1 MGTRPSALL
10 SSDEVLSELKGVHAI
25 GEHHVTFGGGYRIH
39 PQWQID
45 GGIEYVFKNEVT
57 YTNPNLPFGP
67 NAKESYEFASL
78 HLTLSRRW

>member
-1 MGTRPSALL
+1 
-10 SSDEVLSELKGVHAI
+10 
-25 GEHHVTFGGGYRIH
+25 VTFGGGYRIH

-45 GGIEYVFKNEVT
+45 GGIEYAFKNEVT

-67 NAKESYEFASL
+67 NAKEAYEFASL